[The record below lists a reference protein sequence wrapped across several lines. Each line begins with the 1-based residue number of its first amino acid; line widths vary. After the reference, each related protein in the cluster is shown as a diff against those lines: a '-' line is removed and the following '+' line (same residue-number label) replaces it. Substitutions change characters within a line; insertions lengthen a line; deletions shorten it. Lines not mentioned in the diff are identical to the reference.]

1 MLFNLNLFYMKK
13 IALLL
18 AFFAIGLQV
27 LMAQTKEISG
37 TVTSADDGGSIPGV
51 SVSVKGTTLGTIT
64 DMDGAFRLKVP
75 QDAKSLLFT
84 FVGMATQEVA
94 IGNQTTF
101 NVKLASENIS
111 VEEVVVTAFGIK
123 RKPKEMGVATAKVDN
138 QELTQ
143 AGASNVMNGLSAK
156 VSGLQIN
163 TINNGVNP
171 DTKITLR
178 GNRHF
183 LASNQAL
190 VVLDGVPVS
199 ATYLNSVNPN
209 DIENVNILKGASAAA
224 LYGNDASNGVL
235 IVTTKKGDK
244 GKLTVKLSNIT
255 TFEQVSY
262 MPNLQTRFGGGSGEA
277 VGVADP
283 NYTFW
288 LGPDRNTDPYTSYEN
303 QSFGPE
309 FNGQNVILGGKLVDG
324 SYQMIPYSAIKNQK
338 KSFFNTGVTTQND
351 ISVSSGDE
359 NSHFY
364 LSAQDVNTTG
374 TIPDDTNRR
383 TGARMAGSK
392 TSGKFSTDYTIGF
405 TQTSTSLAGGD
416 FNQGRPVYW
425 NIMNTPAEVNFAKYK
440 DIVNNPFA
448 TLDGYFNAYYPN
460 PYWQLAHARKN
471 QVRDDVLGS
480 LSFSF
485 KPVKWIE
492 LSNRS
497 GIVFNTTVNHNH
509 VDEANFSTYSGTD
522 PWGAGN
528 TASSSIHYAGSSE
541 DRMRQTMILTNDFLT
556 TIDQKVAEFSIKGIL
571 GASLY
576 SQKYESQD
584 EIATGLVIPDLY
596 NVSNRTGE
604 AQVEQSTEKRNS
616 LGVFA
621 DATFGYK
628 SYAFIHLAA
637 RNDWDSR
644 LTKNNRSFFYPSADA
659 SVILS
664 DMFPTLIQNPVLS
677 FLKVRGGWSKTG
689 QISLEDWYG
698 TLPSYPS
705 ADGFPYGGTSG
716 FALKTTLSNPLLR
729 PEQTTEIE
737 LGTELSFMHNKI
749 HLEANVYKSN
759 TKDQTIPATISAAS
773 GFYSALINAGEL
785 ENKGLEIDLK
795 FTPILKAGNFVW
807 NGGINYSYSTS
818 KVLSVLPGVT
828 DELQIPLTVTDND
841 NNAVSVSY
849 ATVGEQF
856 PNIKV
861 TDVRR
866 DPEGHIIVDPI
877 TGLPSK
883 DPALHS
889 VGHGVPNDILGVN
902 TDLNYKAFRLSIVA
916 EYRGGNVIYNG
927 IGGGSPGGGL
937 DFPGVTEHTALNGR
951 QSFIIPG
958 SVIETSPGVY
968 SPNTTALVAQAGRQF
983 WNNSEYVNTQRAFVT
998 SAAFWKL
1005 REVALTY
1012 DVPVKTLFGGKVIKD
1027 AQVGFV
1033 GRNLL
1038 MLRPKTNIWTDPEF
1052 NNSTSSSNAVGY
1064 TDTYQTPPTRTF
1076 GFSVKLTF

>member
-1 MLFNLNLFYMKK
+1 MKK
-13 IALLL
+13 IVLIL
-18 AFFAIGLQV
+18 AFFAIGLNV
-27 LMAQTKEISG
+27 LLAQTKEITG
-37 TVTSADDGGSIPGV
+37 KVTSADDGSSIPGV
-51 SVSVKGTTLGTIT
+51 SVSVKGTTLGTIS
-64 DMDGAFRLKVP
+64 DMDGMYRLKVP
-75 QDAKSLLFT
+75 QDAKTLVFT
-84 FVGMATQEVA
+84 FVGMATQEIA
-94 IGNQTTF
+94 IGNQTII
-101 NVKLASENIS
+101 NVKMKLESIS
-111 VEEVVVTAFGIK
+111 VDEVVVTAFGIK
-123 RKPKEMGVATAKVDN
+123 RKPKEMGVATAQVDN
-138 QELTQ
+138 QELTN
-143 AGASNVMNGLSAK
+143 AGATNVMNGMTAK

-209 DIENVNILKGASAAA
+209 DIESVNVLKGASAAA

-235 IVTTKKGDK
+235 IVTTKRGDK
-244 GKLTVKLSNIT
+244 GKLTVKVSNVT

-262 MPNLQTRFGGGSGEA
+262 MPDLQSRFGGGSGEA

-283 NYTFW
+283 NYTMW

-309 FNGQNVILGGKLVDG
+309 FNGQMVILGGKLVDG
-324 SYQMIPYSAIKNQK
+324 SYQMIPYRAIKNQK
-338 KSFFNTGVTTQND
+338 KNFFNTGVTMQND
-351 ISVSSGDE
+351 ISISSGDD
-359 NSHFY
+359 NGHFY
-364 LSAQDVNTTG
+364 LSLQDVKTNG
-374 TIPDDTNRR
+374 IIQDDTNRR
-383 TGARMAGSK
+383 TGARIAGDK
-392 TSGKFSTDYTIGF
+392 THGIFKTDYTIGF
-405 TQTSTSLAGGD
+405 TQTSTSTAGGD

-425 NIMNTPAEVNFAKYK
+425 NVMNTPAEVNFAKYK
-440 DIVNNPFA
+440 DLVNNPFA

-460 PYWQLAHARKN
+460 PYWQLAHARNN
-471 QVRDDVLGS
+471 QLRDDVLGS
-480 LSFSF
+480 INFSLKPLKWLDLSD
-485 KPVKWIE
+485 
-492 LSNRS
+492 RS
-497 GIVFNTTVNHNH
+497 GIVFNSIVNHNH
-509 VDEANFSTYSGTD
+509 MDEANYSTYSGTD

-528 TASSSIHYAGSSE
+528 TASSSIHYAGWSS
-541 DRMRQTMILTNDFLT
+541 DQMRQTIILTNDFLAT
-556 TIDQKVAEFSIKGIL
+556 VDQKFGDISLKGIV
-571 GASLY
+571 GTSLY
-576 SQKYESQD
+576 SQKYESQY
-584 EIATGLVIPDLY
+584 EYAGGLVIPGLY

-604 AQVEQSTEKRNS
+604 AQVAQSTQKRNS

-628 SYAFIHLAA
+628 SYAFLHVSG

-644 LTKNNRSFFYPSADA
+644 LTKANRSFFYPSADA
-659 SVILS
+659 SLILS

-689 QISLEDWYG
+689 QIALTDWYG

-705 ADGFPYGGTSG
+705 AAGFPYGGNSG
-716 FALKTTLSNPLLR
+716 FALYTTLSNPLLK
-729 PEQTTEIE
+729 PEQTTEVE
-737 LGTELSFMHNKI
+737 LGAELSFLNNRI
-749 HLEANVYKSN
+749 HLETNVYKTN
-759 TKDQTIPATISAAS
+759 TKDQTIPASISAAT

-795 FTPILKAGNFVW
+795 FTPIIKAGNFVW
-807 NGGINYSYSTS
+807 NGGINYSYTTS
-818 KVLSVLPGVT
+818 KVLSILPGLN
-828 DELQIPLTVTDND
+828 ELQIPLSTTDSGNG
-841 NNAVSVSY
+841 AVSVAY

-861 TDVRR
+861 TDVQR
-866 DPEGHIIVDPI
+866 DPQGHIVVDPI

-883 DPALHS
+883 VSAIQQ
-889 VGHGVPNDILGVN
+889 VGHGNPNNILGVN
-902 TDLNYKAFRLSIVA
+902 TDLNFKGFRLSLVA

-937 DFPGVTEHTALNGR
+937 DFPGVTQHTALNGR

-968 SPNTTALVAQAGRQF
+968 TPNTTALVAQAGRQF
-983 WNNSEYVNTQRAFVT
+983 WNVSDYTNTQRAYVT

-1005 REVALTY
+1005 RELALTY

-1027 AQVGFV
+1027 AQVGVV

-1052 NNSTSSSNAVGY
+1052 NNSSSSSNAVGY
-1064 TDTYQTPPTRTF
+1064 TDSYQTPPTRTF